1 MASRGVKS
9 AGNATNT
16 IYAALRREIMAG
28 RHAPGD
34 QLKEERIAEAMAV
47 SRTPVRAALQRL
59 VGDGLLRSEANRGV
73 FVAAWTRWDIED
85 VFDLRLVLEPHAA
98 GLAALR
104 ASREQSN
111 TLTALT
117 DKMDAA
123 TLRDFRENLQDI
135 QEANQAF
142 HETIIEAAGSPR
154 LLGFLNSLVA
164 MPMIAG
170 SFYVYT
176 EEEMRSSI
184 RHHREIITAIEAKD
198 RMFAGQAM
206 AVHLQISH
214 MIFQRNQR
222 VDPTVP

>member
-1 MASRGVKS
+1 VASPSVKH
-9 AGNATNT
+9 AANATNT
-16 IYAALRREIMAG
+16 IYAVLRRELMAG

-34 QLKEERIAEAMAV
+34 QLKEERIAEAMEV

-73 FVAAWTRWDIED
+73 FVATWTRWDIED

-104 ASREQSN
+104 SSREQRD
-111 TLTALT
+111 TLIDFTGR
-117 DKMDAA
+117 MDAA
-123 TLRDFRENLQDI
+123 AATDFRDKLQEI

-142 HETIIEAAGSPR
+142 HETIIGAAGSPR
-154 LLGFLNSLVA
+154 LVGFLNSLVA

-170 SFYVYT
+170 SFYFYT
-176 EEEMRSSI
+176 EEEMQSSI
-184 RHHREIITAIEAKD
+184 RQHREIIAAIEAKD

-214 MIFQRNQR
+214 MIFRRNQTA
-222 VDPTVP
+222 DPVFA